1 MEARALHVA
10 TAPLHV
16 AARRLERVRPLYVVG
31 AFVVI
36 EWLVVLGIALTVR
49 HNGWL
54 WYQGGDQ
61 VWFYTTS
68 WQLLHGHL
76 PVTAAGYGWSI
87 LLLPI
92 TLVGGPNLLHSLPAI
107 VLLDV
112 VILLP
117 AAMAALYGIGER
129 LGGRLA
135 GYWVLAVWVATPLVG
150 VLYTNT
156 GYHQKYSEISLPQSL
171 GLTAMSDFPSMVML
185 AISAYFAVRTLQG
198 GGWADCALAG
208 LFGGFGI
215 GIKPAS
221 ALYLGGLVLALVAMR
236 NRRAAAYVAGG
247 LALPLL
253 TLLLWKGRGLGHVPL
268 LQSSSP
274 AFRVSAGHTPPLAL
288 GLHTGKYLHLNWAH
302 FTDNI
307 DLLRQ
312 HFWSGRLIVFFVIA
326 GIVALWR
333 LRPAIAALVGGWFLA
348 FAFVKGMD
356 PNATIQDGSLLRL
369 MIAAIPAWV
378 LLLASLPLLIPG
390 IPRRVPHPQPPREWG
405 TPRTRL
411 GIVLAA
417 ILLFAVVPAA
427 FAATTH
433 PIVRA
438 TGSNFTNTTS
448 LYNEQAGPIPVV
460 PALGLQVKRS
470 GRRVSLNWEPQSP
483 THARFAYEVVRTP
496 IAAANEFF
504 AFSDSLTWFTSATHY
519 VDVVRP
525 TEIDDYYYR
534 VLVAASWT
542 GAAAVGDG
550 YIASQPVVVKL
561 LPKGVKS
568 PAACGVRIDRD
579 GDWEVVFGHSSSL
592 ANAATVNSR
601 AAALVPDQALSAEAD
616 GCNDYESVAK
626 FSARDEAEA
635 FAAKLVAAGY
645 ERLWH
650 IRPVVEQS

>member
-1 MEARALHVA
+1 MEARAV
-10 TAPLHV
+10 HV
-16 AARRLERVRPLYVVG
+16 AAAPVLVAVRRLERIRPLYVVG
-31 AFVVI
+31 AFVVV

-92 TLVGGPNLLHSLPAI
+92 TLVMGPNLLHALPAI

-112 VILLP
+112 LVLLP

-129 LGGRLA
+129 LGGRLT
-135 GYWVLAVWVATPLVG
+135 GYWVLFVWVITPLVG
-150 VLYTNT
+150 VLYTSR

-198 GGWADCALAG
+198 GGWTDCALGG
-208 LFGGFGI
+208 LFGGFAI

-221 ALYLGGLVLALVAMR
+221 ALYLGGLVLALAYMR
-236 NRRAAAYVAGG
+236 NRRTAAYVAGG

-253 TLLLWKGRGLGHVPL
+253 TLVLWKGRGLGHIPL
-268 LQSSSP
+268 LQSSTPASP
-274 AFRVSAGHTPPLAL
+274 VEAGLAPPFAL
-288 GLHTGKYLHLNWAH
+288 GLHTGKYLHLNWTH

-326 GIVALWR
+326 GLVALWR
-333 LRPAIAALVGGWFLA
+333 LRPAVALLVGGWFLA

-369 MIAAIPAWV
+369 MIASFPAWV
-378 LLLASLPLLIPG
+378 LLLASLPLLVPG
-390 IPRRVPHPQPPREWG
+390 VARRMPRPPAPRDWG
-405 TPRTRL
+405 TPRIRV
-411 GIVLAA
+411 GAVLATT
-417 ILLFAVVPAA
+417 LLFAVVPAA
-427 FAATTH
+427 LAATTH

-448 LYNEQAGPIPVV
+448 LYNEEAGPIPVTPELDLKV
-460 PALGLQVKRS
+460 QQS
-470 GRRVSLNWEPQSP
+470 GRRVLLSWHAQAP
-483 THARFAYEVVRTP
+483 THARFAYEVIRTP
-496 IAAANEFF
+496 IAVANAFF
-504 AFSDSLTWFTSATHY
+504 AFSDSLAWFTSQTHF

-525 TEIDDYYYR
+525 TELDDYYYR
-534 VLVAASWT
+534 VLVAAAWT
-542 GAAAVGDG
+542 GTAAVGDG
-550 YIASQPVVVKL
+550 YLASQPVVVKL
-561 LPKGVKS
+561 LPTGAKS

-579 GDWEVVFGHSSSL
+579 GNWEAVFGHAVSPGD
-592 ANAATVNSR
+592 AATINSR
-601 AAALVPDQALSAEAD
+601 VAALAPGLSLTSEAD
-616 GCNDYESVAK
+616 SCADYEAVAK
-626 FSARDEAEA
+626 FATRGEAEA
-635 FAAKLVAAGY
+635 AVAKLIALGY
-645 ERLWH
+645 ERMFH
-650 IRPVVEQS
+650 VQPVVEQS

>member
-1 MEARALHVA
+1 ME
-10 TAPLHV
+10 
-16 AARRLERVRPLYVVG
+16 AARRLERVRPVYVVG
-31 AFVVI
+31 AFVVV

-112 VILLP
+112 LILLP

-135 GYWVLAVWVATPLVG
+135 GYWVLLVWVTTPLIG
-150 VLYTNT
+150 VLYTSS

-185 AISAYFAVRTLQG
+185 AISAYFVVRTLQG

-208 LFGGFGI
+208 LFGGFGM

-221 ALYLGGLVLALVAMR
+221 ALYLGGLVLALAYTR
-236 NRRAAAYVAGG
+236 NRRAATYVAGG

-253 TLLLWKGRGLGHVPL
+253 TLLLWKGRGLGHIPL
-268 LQSSSP
+268 LQSSTP
-274 AFRVSAGHTPPLAL
+274 ASRVAAGLTPPLAL
-288 GLHTGKYLHLNWAH
+288 GLHTGKYLHLNWSH
-302 FTDNI
+302 FTENI

-333 LRPAIAALVGGWFLA
+333 SRPAIALLVGGWFLA

-356 PNATIQDGSLLRL
+356 PSATIQDGSLLRL

-390 IPRRVPHPQPPREWG
+390 VARRIPRPPAPRQWG
-405 TPRTRL
+405 TPRIRL
-411 GIVLAA
+411 GVVLSA
-417 ILLFAVVPAA
+417 ILLFALVPAA
-427 FAATTH
+427 LAATTH

-438 TGSNFTNTTS
+438 TGSNFTNTNS
-448 LYNEQAGPIPVV
+448 LYNEEAGPIPVV
-460 PALGLQVKRS
+460 PALDLRVKTN
-470 GRRVSLNWEPQSP
+470 GQRVSLNWRPQP
-483 THARFAYEVVRTP
+483 QTHARFAYEVVRTP

-504 AFSDSLTWFTSATHY
+504 AFSDSLTWFTSATHF
-519 VDVVRP
+519 VDTVRS
-525 TEIDDYYYR
+525 TELDDYYYR
-534 VLVAASWT
+534 VLVAAAWT
-542 GAAAVGDG
+542 GTATVGDG
-550 YIASQPVVVKL
+550 YVASQPVVVNL

-579 GDWEVVFGHSSSL
+579 GDWEAVFGHAVSTV
-592 ANAATVNSR
+592 NAATINSR
-601 AAALVPDQALSAEAD
+601 VAGLAPGLNLTTEAD
-616 GCNDYESVAK
+616 GCNDYEAVAK
-626 FSARDEAEA
+626 YGTRAEAEA
-635 FAAKLVAAGY
+635 AVAKLIALGY
-645 ERLWH
+645 ERTFH
-650 IRPVVEQS
+650 VTPVVEQS